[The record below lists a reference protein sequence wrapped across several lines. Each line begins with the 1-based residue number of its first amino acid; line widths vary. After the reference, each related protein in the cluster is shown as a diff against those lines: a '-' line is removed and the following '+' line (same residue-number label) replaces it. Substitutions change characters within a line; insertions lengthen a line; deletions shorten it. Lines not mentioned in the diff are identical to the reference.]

1 MERRLECLKTCLNFP
16 TFKFYFSQV
25 VEHSP
30 SWKIIF
36 KMAAD
41 NNGDTGRNHVDNVD
55 NVDNVDDVDDK
66 TIVDSGA

>member
-1 MERRLECLKTCLNFP
+1 M
-16 TFKFYFSQV
+16 

-41 NNGDTGRNHVDNVD
+41 NTDGTDRDDVD

>member
-1 MERRLECLKTCLNFP
+1 M
-16 TFKFYFSQV
+16 